1 MKNYEI
7 ADGVWPTMLTPF
19 TESGKVDYPV
29 LEKMIEW
36 YIERGVQG
44 LFAVCQS
51 SEMFYLSLEERIDIA
66 RFVVKT
72 VNNRVQVIASGH
84 VSDKADEQIY
94 EIQGIA
100 DAGVDAVVVVSNRLA
115 DITQLDD
122 VWKRS
127 AEGIMNKVDTP
138 LGIYE
143 CPYPYKRLMTPE
155 LLNWCASTERFL
167 FLKDTCCDTKQI
179 EEKIN
184 AVQGT
189 NLKIFNANAATL
201 LDSLKIGV
209 KGYSGVMANFHP
221 EFYVWLC
228 DNWSTQ
234 PELAQVI
241 QDVLG
246 LASTIEYQYYPVNAK
261 YHMQLEGINMQLK
274 SRVKDEVELTFSKK
288 LEVEQLKAV
297 IEQYRKKIK
306 L

>member
-1 MKNYEI
+1 M
-7 ADGVWPTMLTPF
+7 
-19 TESGKVDYPV
+19 
-29 LEKMIEW
+29 MI
-36 YIERGVQG
+36 V
-44 LFAVCQS
+44 
-51 SEMFYLSLEERIDIA
+51 
-66 RFVVKT
+66 
-72 VNNRVQVIASGH
+72 
-84 VSDKADEQIY
+84 
-94 EIQGIA
+94 
-100 DAGVDAVVVVSNRLA
+100 NRLMKYKNIRYRRRCSCCSGNRFA
-115 DITQLDD
+115 DISEAMMNEETCEE
-122 VWKRS
+122 V
-127 AEGIMNKVDTP
+127 MNKVDTP

-167 FLKDTCCDTKQI
+167 FLKDTCCNTNQI

-228 DNWSTQ
+228 DNWSKE

-241 QDVLG
+241 QDILG
-246 LASTIEYQYYPVNAK
+246 LTSVIEYQYYPVNAK

-288 LEVEQLKAV
+288 LEIEQLKAV
-297 IEQYRKKIK
+297 VDQPEKNCYRMN
-306 L
+306 